1 MGESKERW
9 ERASYIRCHNTA
21 QWQRKSF
28 LGS

>member
-1 MGESKERW
+1 MGERW
-9 ERASYIRCHNTA
+9 ERASYIRCHNTV